1 MNYTINEIP
10 DTAEEVN
17 NTDYAIMWQDKTKK
31 ISISNLFKKLVK
43 KSEVTSTISAINE
56 NPITSKAVS
65 SLLTI
70 SASTTTITDAPPL
83 QNGITLRI
91 FFTSEIAGTDNT
103 TVLQITYNGTSYN
116 VKVPKDGALQ
126 NYVAFEVS
134 SGVFKYLQAYTTLE
148 LLFDGTQ
155 FVIIGNPVVLSG
167 SNYLYYAD
175 GSHNT
180 NEVTSGNM
188 QSVTSNAVYPIKE
201 KTDQMYDDNLL
212 KLVRYLPVIKNYDL
226 PSQSTDDNVYFKE
239 WFDWMYNHHY
249 FDDYLSVFIGQ
260 ANPNYQVMVWGFT
273 YEDPYLWSLFYY
285 MKPTNPLFRFG
296 YRNGVW
302 FLEEEA

>member
-10 DTAEEVN
+10 DTATEAN

-43 KSEVTSTISAINE
+43 KSEVTNTISPINE
-56 NPITSKAVS
+56 NPVTSKAVS

-83 QNGITLRI
+83 QNGIALRI
-91 FFTSEIAGTDNT
+91 FFTSEITGTDNT
-103 TVLQITYNGTSYN
+103 TVLQISYNGTTYN
-116 VKVPKDGALQ
+116 VKVPKDGALS
-126 NYVAFEVS
+126 NFVAVEVS

-180 NEVTSGNM
+180 NTVASGNM
-188 QSVTSNAVYPIKE
+188 HSVTSNAVANVMQSAITLVDFGNNKIDASQSNFIWRSATLCSINIYDNTRTGVSIDFDFGASQIKVYTVVNGVTMGQ
-201 KTDQMYDDNLL
+201 KNVNLL
-212 KLVRYLPVIKNYDL
+212 
-226 PSQSTDDNVYFKE
+226 
-239 WFDWMYNHHY
+239 
-249 FDDYLSVFIGQ
+249 
-260 ANPNYQVMVWGFT
+260 
-273 YEDPYLWSLFYY
+273 
-285 MKPTNPLFRFG
+285 
-296 YRNGVW
+296 
-302 FLEEEA
+302 

>member
-10 DTAEEVN
+10 DTATEAN

-43 KSEVTSTISAINE
+43 KSEVTNTISPINE

-91 FFTSEIAGTDNT
+91 FFTSEIAGTDDT
-103 TVLQITYNGTSYN
+103 TVLQISYNGTSYN

-155 FVIIGNPVVLSG
+155 FVIVGNPVVLSG

-180 NEVTSGNM
+180 NTVASGNM
-188 QSVTSNAVYPIKE
+188 QSVTSNAVANIQT
-201 KTDQMYDDNLL
+201 KTSVTVASGIIVSKVNNIVSIYMRGAYNISGDALFT
-212 KLVRYLPVIKNYDL
+212 LPEGYR
-226 PSQSTDDNVYFKE
+226 PETD
-239 WFDWMYNHHY
+239 
-249 FDDYLSVFIGQ
+249 VFQ
-260 ANPNYQVMVWGFT
+260 FCQYRTQNPNYAFYMGVIRIPPDGKVQGWFQVENLETQITENGELYGIAT
-273 YEDPYLWSLFYY
+273 YII
-285 MKPTNPLFRFG
+285 
-296 YRNGVW
+296 
-302 FLEEEA
+302 

>member
-10 DTAEEVN
+10 DTAEEAN

-31 ISISNLFKKLVK
+31 ISISNLFNKLVK
-43 KSEVTSTISAINE
+43 KSEVTNTISAINE

-180 NEVTSGNM
+180 NTVASGNI
-188 QSVTSNAVYPIKE
+188 QSVTSDGVSNALNSYTKRLQDAFLESNQSISFN
-201 KTDQMYDDNLL
+201 TLSTH
-212 KLVRYLPVIKNYDL
+212 PVIIYVNNNDARAIFYINEWGNEVRTSTVFNSSPSSFDPIAINYSNYVATITNKLGSSIRVVVQL
-226 PSQSTDDNVYFKE
+226 P
-239 WFDWMYNHHY
+239 
-249 FDDYLSVFIGQ
+249 
-260 ANPNYQVMVWGFT
+260 
-273 YEDPYLWSLFYY
+273 
-285 MKPTNPLFRFG
+285 
-296 YRNGVW
+296 
-302 FLEEEA
+302 

>member
-10 DTAEEVN
+10 DTAEEAN

-43 KSEVTSTISAINE
+43 KSEVTNTISPINE
-56 NPITSKAVS
+56 NPVTSKAVS

-83 QNGITLRI
+83 QNGIALRI
-91 FFTSEIAGTDNT
+91 FFTSEITGTDNT
-103 TVLQITYNGTSYN
+103 TVLQITYNGTVYN

-155 FVIIGNPVVLSG
+155 FVIVGNPVVLSG

-180 NEVTSGNM
+180 NTVASGNM
-188 QSVTSNAVYPIKE
+188 QSVTSNAVKNVLPFDELNIFDDTYYPSNFRFTVSNNFKGKIRVEVFNSNNTSVGSLDCIFYPGNILIKE
-201 KTDQMYDDNLL
+201 RNT
-212 KLVRYLPVIKNYDL
+212 INYDL
-226 PSQSTDDNVYFKE
+226 ASNSLTLYLPSSANCK
-239 WFDWMYNHHY
+239 HY
-249 FDDYLSVFIGQ
+249 IHADILQGHIVSADYI
-260 ANPNYQVMVWGFT
+260 
-273 YEDPYLWSLFYY
+273 
-285 MKPTNPLFRFG
+285 
-296 YRNGVW
+296 
-302 FLEEEA
+302 

>member
-10 DTAEEVN
+10 DTAEEAN
-17 NTDYAIMWQDKTKK
+17 NTDYAIMWQNKTKK

-43 KSEVTSTISAINE
+43 KSEVTNTISAINE
-56 NPITSKAVS
+56 NPVSSKAVA

-91 FFTSEIAGTDNT
+91 FFTSEITGTDNT
-103 TVLQITYNGTSYN
+103 TVLQISYNGTTYN

-155 FVIIGNPVVLSG
+155 FVIIGNPVVISNSDYVITVEG
-167 SNYLYYAD
+167 SITQKQATINVVQNVNNNIKVTVRQCGKVVTISAFCGGLTYDAATDADILVGLPAPKTIDGNVFDFVGSYWLTKTTLNLYVSSE
-175 GSHNT
+175 GVLRSR
-180 NEVTSGNM
+180 EGITSGLM
-188 QSVTSNAVYPIKE
+188 FYFSVT
-201 KTDQMYDDNLL
+201 
-212 KLVRYLPVIKNYDL
+212 YLA
-226 PSQSTDDNVYFKE
+226 Q
-239 WFDWMYNHHY
+239 
-249 FDDYLSVFIGQ
+249 
-260 ANPNYQVMVWGFT
+260 
-273 YEDPYLWSLFYY
+273 
-285 MKPTNPLFRFG
+285 
-296 YRNGVW
+296 
-302 FLEEEA
+302 

>member
-10 DTAEEVN
+10 DTATEAN
-17 NTDYAIMWQDKTKK
+17 NTDYAIMWQNKTKK

-43 KSEVTSTISAINE
+43 KSEVTNTISAINE
-56 NPITSKAVS
+56 NPVTSKAVS

-91 FFTSEIAGTDNT
+91 FFTSEITGSDNT
-103 TVLQITYNGTSYN
+103 TVLQITYNGTTYN

-180 NEVTSGNM
+180 NTVASGNM
-188 QSVTSNAVYPIKE
+188 QSVTANAVASVVNTKATFVDFSVEGAQTLKLPTGDISDSK
-201 KTDQMYDDNLL
+201 NLL
-212 KLVRYLPVIKNYDL
+212 VVGWQIAAGQVID
-226 PSQSTDDNVYFKE
+226 V
-239 WFDWMYNHHY
+239 
-249 FDDYLSVFIGQ
+249 LSYYQDTQFTVAHLGTTQTLSYTVTEAGYIDITNTIGDTWKVFRGRLLI
-260 ANPNYQVMVWGFT
+260 M
-273 YEDPYLWSLFYY
+273 
-285 MKPTNPLFRFG
+285 
-296 YRNGVW
+296 
-302 FLEEEA
+302 

>member
-10 DTAEEVN
+10 DTATEAN

-43 KSEVTSTISAINE
+43 KSEVTNTISPINE

-91 FFTSEIAGTDNT
+91 FFTSEIVGTDDT
-103 TVLQITYNGTSYN
+103 TVLQISYNGTSYN

-134 SGVFKYLQAYTTLE
+134 SGVFKYLQAFTTLE

-155 FVIIGNPVVLSG
+155 FVIVGNPVVLSG

-180 NEVTSGNM
+180 NTVASGNM
-188 QSVTSNAVYPIKE
+188 QSVTSDGVYGA
-201 KTDQMYDDNLL
+201 LL
-212 KLVRYLPVIKNYDL
+212 
-226 PSQSTDDNVYFKE
+226 T
-239 WFDWMYNHHY
+239 
-249 FDDYLSVFIGQ
+249 
-260 ANPNYQVMVWGFT
+260 
-273 YEDPYLWSLFYY
+273 PYLAFDKDTKTWSWYDY
-285 MKPTNPLFRFG
+285 NTWDTSKPL
-296 YRNGVW
+296 RNGQLVVVYCTQGLSSAYW
-302 FLEEEA
+302 SGDTQGVINLSLQNTNSEKSIRYKCIGIVKDSYIDIIS